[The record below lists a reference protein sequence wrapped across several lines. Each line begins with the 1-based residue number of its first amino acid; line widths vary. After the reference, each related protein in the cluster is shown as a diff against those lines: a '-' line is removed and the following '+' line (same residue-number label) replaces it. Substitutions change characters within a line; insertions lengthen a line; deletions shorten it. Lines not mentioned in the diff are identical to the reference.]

1 MPSKRVIVL
10 ERLGSKETVYGNQ
23 SPQYWSYVFWADVP
37 VARASFYANA
47 GLTSAVKDVAAG
59 DLAALQA
66 GTIVEKL
73 DTIEVDKGATIPQ
86 LQTILEAKWT
96 DYQAMVT
103 NFNPWTRYGTYWDGT
118 WHASGVV

>member
-10 ERLGSKETVYGNQ
+10 ERLVSKEDTFGNQ

-37 VARASFYANA
+37 VSRASHYANA
-47 GLTSAVKDVAAG
+47 GLTSLVRDIAAG

-73 DTIEVDKGATIPQ
+73 GTLQVDKGTTIPQ
-86 LQTILEAKWT
+86 LQTILETKWT
-96 DYQAMVT
+96 DYQTVIT
-103 NFNPWTRYGTYWDGT
+103 NFNPWNRYGTYWDGT